1 MSRYEVELLDLAKEI
16 AAVEGI
22 PLAAALERAA
32 VELRGLVVYGGFC
45 LTPQKG
51 QIRWFS
57 SRNSPRHVSQKVYLT
72 RKLSV

>member
-32 VELRGLVVYGGFC
+32 VELRGLVVYAHDWNQYAAEAQWS
-45 LTPQKG
+45 LIAVAQTA
-51 QIRWFS
+51 
-57 SRNSPRHVSQKVYLT
+57 
-72 RKLSV
+72 